1 MGHLLKMSMKKDSL
15 VSCPKIFLF
24 ILQKGID
31 IHVLVCYCEY
41 ANSGHHTQKG
51 GLMKSDRKGGGVY
64 GKANASTYYSASATY
79 LPGIPGKIK
88 AAKLSH
94 NLTAS

>member
-1 MGHLLKMSMKKDSL
+1 MASP
-15 VSCPKIFLF
+15 PKNEHEKGQPYELPKNIFI

-31 IHVLVCYCEY
+31 IHVPVCYCEY

-79 LPGIPGKIK
+79 LPGISGKIK